1 MQACASVR
9 SCATP
14 RPTQACTPTNG
25 LFFLQSNKVIT
36 LLFMQCCAVT
46 SHFTVRVLN
55 VSGATC
61 LASAAFEHLGVFR
74 RVCARARQVRQG
86 LVWVWA
92 GGGGAAAA
100 AKAAA
105 TPPVLA
111 HELDQEA
118 EGLPT
123 RTRDGHPAT
132 ARTYHY
138 RELCARPARRQAQL
152 LLVHRLFRGTA
163 CLPLVMCPAS
173 WPLHEKNLQSLPCC
187 ACAPV

>member
-1 MQACASVR
+1 
-9 SCATP
+9 
-14 RPTQACTPTNG
+14 
-25 LFFLQSNKVIT
+25 
-36 LLFMQCCAVT
+36 
-46 SHFTVRVLN
+46 
-55 VSGATC
+55 
-61 LASAAFEHLGVFR
+61 
-74 RVCARARQVRQG
+74 VRQG

-100 AKAAA
+100 AEAAA

-138 RELCARPARRQAQL
+138 RELCAPPAWRRAQL
-152 LLVHRLFRGTA
+152 LVVPRLIRRTA
-163 CLPLVMCPAS
+163 CLPLVMCPKEV
-173 WPLHEKNLQSLPCC
+173 WPPHERTCSRHDAEFATMLCLCAHRPGPKGLRLVRWGACRPSCYLHVRLGETPVCTERLSLARLKC
-187 ACAPV
+187 ADLRSPGSVPD